1 MQADHATTR
10 QRCPKLQ
17 GDYNNKSDL
26 EETYIF
32 LKNSIILTY
41 ILTYYRLKFK
51 CFKKMITSKH
61 FDAPEI
67 KRKKI
72 RNSKT

>member
-41 ILTYYRLKFK
+41 YRLKFK
-51 CFKKMITSKH
+51 CLKKMITSKH

-72 RNSKT
+72 GNSKT